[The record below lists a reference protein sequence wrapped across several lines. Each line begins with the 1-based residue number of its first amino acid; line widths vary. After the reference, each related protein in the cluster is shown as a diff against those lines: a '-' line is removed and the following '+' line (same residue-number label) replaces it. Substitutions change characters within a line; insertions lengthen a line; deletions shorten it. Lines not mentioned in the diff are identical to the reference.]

1 MTSFERYWTQG
12 KYSRQAHR
20 DLPEGT
26 FEREIGRDGFDG
38 PASHIYH
45 PRPPTAWES
54 IEGPLQPRAYDL
66 NTVDEVDHPF
76 STPTLFESE
85 SLSLSYWKTNSSM
98 ADLARDA
105 DGDVLLFVHAGTL
118 RFFCDFGHLDAA
130 AGNYLVIPRGTMWRI
145 ETNEDLGVLMLQTR
159 RMRFRVPDR
168 GLLGRHA
175 LWDPA
180 VLAYP
185 QLDDP
190 FKQQEDRRWSVKVNR
205 RGLTSTLHYPHNPL
219 DAVGWKGDAVP
230 VRLDIKDILP
240 INSHRYHLPPS
251 AHATFECDAAIVST
265 FVPRPF
271 ETDPTAL
278 KVPFFHS
285 NDDIDE
291 VIFYHAGDFFSRDS
305 IGAGCLTYHPSGLTH
320 GPHPKALERMFKQ
333 EAQRTNEYAVMI
345 DSREQLEVA
354 NDEATH
360 GLELSDYANS
370 WQVRATED

>member
-1 MTSFERYWTQG
+1 MSSFERYWTQG
-12 KYSRQAHR
+12 RYSRQAHR

-45 PRPPTAWES
+45 PRPPTGWES
-54 IEGPLQPRAYDL
+54 IEGPLRPRAYDL
-66 NTVDEVDHPF
+66 NRVEGHTHPF
-76 STPTLFESE
+76 AVPPLLESN
-85 SLSLSYWKTNSSM
+85 SMNLAYWRTSEPM
-98 ADLARDA
+98 EELARDA
-105 DGDVLLFVHAGTL
+105 DGDVLVFIHSGELQ
-118 RFFCDFGHLDAA
+118 FFCDFGHLEVT
-130 AGNYLVIPRGTMWRI
+130 AGKYLVIPRGTMWRF
-145 ETNEDLGVLMLQTR
+145 ETTDESSMLILQTR
-159 RMRFRVPDR
+159 AMRFKVPER

-185 QLDDP
+185 RLDDQ
-190 FKQQEDRRWSVKVNR
+190 FKQQEERRWSVKVNR
-205 RGLTSTLHYPHNPL
+205 RRQISTLHYPHNPL

-230 VRLDIKDILP
+230 ILLDIKDILP
-240 INSHRYHLPPS
+240 VNSHRYHLPPS
-251 AHATFECDAAIVST
+251 AHATFECDAAIIST

-305 IGAGCLTYHPSGLTH
+305 IGEGCLTYHPSGLTH
-320 GPHPKALERMFKQ
+320 GPHPKALERMFEQ
-333 EAQRTNEYAVMI
+333 QAEQTNEYAVMI
-345 DSREQLEVA
+345 DSREQLDPSDSSST
-354 NDEATH
+354 N
-360 GLELSDYANS
+360 GLELTDYANS
-370 WQVRATED
+370 WKTERD

>member
-1 MTSFERYWTQG
+1 MKSFERYWTQG
-12 KYSRQAHR
+12 RYSRQAHR

-45 PRPPTAWES
+45 PRPPTDWVS
-54 IEGPLQPRAYDL
+54 IDGPMRPRAYDL
-66 NTVDEVDHPF
+66 NRVSSVSHPF
-76 STPTLFESE
+76 SAPSILESE
-85 SLSLSYWKTNSSM
+85 SLTLSYWRTGESM
-98 ADLARDA
+98 DELARDA
-105 DGDVLLFVHAGTL
+105 DGDVLLFVHSGEL
-118 RFFCDFGHLDAA
+118 SFFCDFGHLDVTI
-130 AGNYLVIPRGTMWRI
+130 GQYLVIPRGTMWRF
-145 ETNEDLGVLMLQTR
+145 ETVADSSVLMFQTR
-159 RMRFRVPDR
+159 AMRFRVPDR

-185 QLDDP
+185 KLDEAFENQDN
-190 FKQQEDRRWSVKVNR
+190 RHWSVKVNR
-205 RGLTSTLHYPHNPL
+205 RCQISTIHYAHNPL

-230 VRLDIKDILP
+230 VLLDINDILP
-240 INSHRYHLPPS
+240 VNSHRYHLPPS

-271 ETDPTAL
+271 ETDATAL

-305 IGAGCLTYHPSGLTH
+305 ISEGYLTYHPSGLTH
-320 GPHPKALERMFKQ
+320 GPHPKALKRMLEQ
-333 EAQRTNEYAVMI
+333 EAQHTNEYAVMI
-345 DSREQLEVA
+345 DSREQLDPAKHV
-354 NDEATH
+354 EAD
-360 GLELSDYANS
+360 GIELSDYANS
-370 WQVRATED
+370 WRTEEG